1 MNESHK
7 RHDFRRNVTGH
18 KMCVLISSTI
28 SYETFLI
35 PRRNERDMIKNV
47 TWYSCKVRVI
57 IVRFKYGLNF
67 LDRFSEKY
75 PDIKFNENPPSG
87 RRGVQCERTDGRTD
101 GRTDRHTDRHDEGN
115 GRFSQFCDRE

>member
-1 MNESHK
+1 
-7 RHDFRRNVTGH
+7 
-18 KMCVLISSTI
+18 MCVLISSTI

-101 GRTDRHTDRHDEGN
+101 GQTDIQTDMTKGMVAFRNFAIANSEDIG
-115 GRFSQFCDRE
+115 GLLFSIGKM